1 MFEQA
6 AFRTAV
12 RFGVLAALASW
23 AVLLGVYFAGFNPYG
38 KSAFY
43 ALFILPVFLFLALA
57 HYKKYADPELKFW
70 KGLRVS
76 WLTTLVAALTF
87 SMLVYLFSVVAG
99 QEAIRVHIQEMKA
112 MMAQSKAQFLKL
124 PNGQQAYDLNYN
136 ALDQIT
142 PGSLV
147 VDNFLKML
155 LIGFL
160 FSFVSAT
167 FSRK

>member
-1 MFEQA
+1 
-6 AFRTAV
+6 
-12 RFGVLAALASW
+12 LA
-23 AVLLGVYFAGFNPYG
+23 Y
-38 KSAFY
+38 
-43 ALFILPVFLFLALA
+43 
-57 HYKKYADPELKFW
+57 YKKHAEPELKFW

-76 WLTTLVAALTF
+76 WLTTLVAAVTF

-99 QEAIRVHIQEMKA
+99 AEALQAHIQEMKA
-112 MMAQSKAQFLKL
+112 MMVQSKAQFLKL
-124 PNGQQAYDLNYN
+124 PNGKQAYELNYN

-147 VDNFLKML
+147 IDNFLKML
-155 LIGFL
+155 IIGFL

>member
-1 MFEQA
+1 MFVQA

-23 AVLLGVYFAGFNPYG
+23 VVLLGVYFAGLNPYG
-38 KSAFY
+38 KAAFY
-43 ALFILPVFLFLALA
+43 ALFLLPVFLFIALA
-57 HYKKYADPELKFW
+57 YYKKHAEPELKFW

-76 WLTTLVAALTF
+76 WLTTLVAAVTF

-99 QEAIRVHIQEMKA
+99 AEALQAHIQEMKA
-112 MMAQSKAQFLKL
+112 MMVQSKAQFLKL
-124 PNGQQAYDLNYN
+124 PNGKQAYELNYN

-147 VDNFLKML
+147 IDNFLKML
-155 LIGFL
+155 IIGFL